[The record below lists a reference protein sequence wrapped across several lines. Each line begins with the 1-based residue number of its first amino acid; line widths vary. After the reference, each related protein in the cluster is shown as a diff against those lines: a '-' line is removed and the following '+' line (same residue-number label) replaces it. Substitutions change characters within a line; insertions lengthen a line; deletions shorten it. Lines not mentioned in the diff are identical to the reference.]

1 MIFVF
6 SEKISKNEF
15 FSLKFQPDFHNYPQK
30 WYQLVGNFI
39 LFHMTSS
46 LLKFDVS
53 IAFYLSNIKFS
64 KFGGHLG
71 GHLGFGGFRNKFF
84 EVDLWNIICYNS
96 NLKISMVY
104 LVCREGATH
113 SKNKR
118 VLGVWPSAYKDQR
131 HLHNMKNN
139 IKFNIKQCLNTNS
152 MYEYWT
158 ICSLNNIFEH

>member
-84 EVDLWNIICYNS
+84 EVDLWNIVCYNS
-96 NLKISMVY
+96 NSKISMVY
-104 LVCREGATH
+104 LVCRRGAT
-113 SKNKR
+113 R
-118 VLGVWPSAYKDQR
+118 PFFLAFGPP
-131 HLHNMKNN
+131 L
-139 IKFNIKQCLNTNS
+139 TT
-152 MYEYWT
+152 E
-158 ICSLNNIFEH
+158 IFKWFIGK

>member
-1 MIFVF
+1 MLNQAFWWFSLF
-6 SEKISKNEF
+6 SEKISKNEV
-15 FSLKFQPDFHNYPQK
+15 FSLKSQPDFYNYPQK

-39 LFHMTSS
+39 LFHMTSN

-53 IAFYLSNIKFS
+53 IEFYLSNIKFS

-118 VLGVWPSAYKDQR
+118 VLGVWPS
-131 HLHNMKNN
+131 M
-139 IKFNIKQCLNTNS
+139 QCYYNQKST
-152 MYEYWT
+152 
-158 ICSLNNIFEH
+158 